1 MKIRMLV
8 LAVLAGALI
17 GPTANTASAAGVKVT
32 PIGSHDGEFCGRD
45 RAMLFEDPDGT
56 RILVDV
62 GRTVAGPDDPRLG
75 KLDAVLLSS
84 VHGDHLGDSRIA
96 EVGAGTCARP
106 KTNVKMAPSSNTAAI
121 ITGKKAK
128 NYSGGEMRGF
138 LRAQVKALG
147 GDAKKLVNVL
157 RFGGERKVGG
167 VRIAI
172 VPVTHSNGVSPA
184 FLGKS
189 LASELKKDG
198 LTAYVGP
205 DNGFI
210 LTFSNGLV
218 VYMSGDS
225 GINADQETT
234 VRRFYGAELAIIN
247 AGGMFTSG
255 PREAAFS
262 INELIK
268 PKAVIPQH
276 MNEEATSGGKL
287 RPGTRTAKFVS
298 LIKGIPVHL
307 PLSGRTMEFDGNARC
322 TSGC

>member
-1 MKIRMLV
+1 MKRISLILV
-8 LAVLAGALI
+8 AAAVGVAGMTIEPAWS
-17 GPTANTASAAGVKVT
+17 ANVKIT
-32 PIGSHDGEFCGRD
+32 PLGSHDGEFCRRD

-56 RILVDV
+56 RIVFDV
-62 GRTVAGPDDPRLG
+62 GRTVAGPGDPRLG
-75 KLDAVLLSS
+75 KIDVVLLSS
-84 VHGDHLGDSRIA
+84 VHGDHLGDRRIA
-96 EVGAGTCARP
+96 KVNAGTCAKP

-121 ITGKKAK
+121 IAGQKAK
-128 NYSGGEMRGF
+128 NYSGGEMRNF

-147 GDAKKLVNVL
+147 GKAKKLVNVL

-172 VPVTHSNGVSPA
+172 VPVTHSNGVGPG
-184 FLGKS
+184 FLNKD
-189 LASELKKDG
+189 LAGLLKKDG
-198 LTAYVGP
+198 LTAYAGP

-247 AGGMFTSG
+247 AGGLFTSG
-255 PREAAFS
+255 PKEAAFS

-276 MNEEATSGGKL
+276 TNEAATKGGKL
-287 RPGTRTAKFVS
+287 KPGTKTAKFKS
-298 LIKGIPVHL
+298 LIKGIPVHI
-307 PLSGRTMEFDGNARC
+307 PLSGRTMEFDGNGKC
-322 TSGC
+322 VKGC